1 MSDGGVPDLPAD
13 LPRLYT
19 LRAWHAMWVARIDEA
34 IAAAEQRE
42 KERLQGERVRPPT
55 PDWVMEHGIGVGAP
69 AMEIHVGGC
78 YAAGKRLKVI
88 SREQALGA
96 LADGVRACTHC
107 RPDTALGM
115 L

>member
-1 MSDGGVPDLPAD
+1 MSDGIPALPAD
-13 LPRLYT
+13 LTRLQP
-19 LRAWHAMWVARIDEA
+19 LRTWHAMWVGRIDEA
-34 IAAAEQRE
+34 IAVAEQRA
-42 KERLQGERVRPPT
+42 KEERQGERARPPT

-69 AMEIHVGGC
+69 AMEVHVGGC

-88 SREQALGA
+88 SREQAQSA

-107 RPDTALGM
+107 RPDTALGI